1 MGVEGDWGSHGN
13 SYGNQRLFGER
24 ERERKGTYT
33 KSS

>member
-24 ERERKGTYT
+24 ERERERDLHEE
-33 KSS
+33 